1 MSNEQEYAAVAR
13 LENAQEDK
21 HHDAS
26 AEESESDTAWICR
39 ENWRTEEGRL
49 FRDVAV
55 TESHKFWGSE
65 ESVPT
70 ERQISSE

>member
-21 HHDAS
+21 HHDAIT
-26 AEESESDTAWICR
+26 EESESGAAWLCH
-39 ENWRTEEGRL
+39 ENRRTEEGRL
-49 FRDVAV
+49 STDVAV
-55 TESHKFWGSE
+55 TESHKLWGSE